1 MSRCAVR
8 LAFVVSRSSWARLS
22 VRDLTAALV
31 ALYEGFPLIISDVI
45 SVGGRARIDVQ
56 SAAYGGLVM
65 PCLDPVLM
73 MTAGFS
79 WCSML
84 GTNVCCT
91 FSTLG
96 ARVHRQDYA

>member
-45 SVGGRARIDVQ
+45 SVGANRDERVQ
-56 SAAYGGLVM
+56 LAHGGLVM

-91 FSTLG
+91 FRTLNPHAG
-96 ARVHRQDYA
+96 GQPKA